1 MKEINVKGTARAAF
15 GKKAAREIRKA
26 NAVPCN
32 LYGEAKDENGAPVA
46 LPFTVT
52 NDELRNLIYSPDI
65 YAVNLNIDGKECKAI
80 LKEIQFHPVKDNV
93 LHVDFYEIT
102 DTKPI
107 VMEVPIKLN
116 GLAEGVKAG
125 GRLAASVRKLKVK
138 AVYTN
143 IPERLNI
150 DVTSLGL
157 GKTIKV
163 GELHF
168 EGLELVT
175 SKEGCRALQN
185 PAHHPTTGP
194 LHHNCRFGQYRKR
207 ICRNPSQYRF

>member
-1 MKEINVKGTARAAF
+1 MKEINVKGSARTEL

-26 NAVPCN
+26 GAVPCN
-32 LYGEAKDENGAPVA
+32 LYGEKKDENGNPVA
-46 LPFTVT
+46 LSFTAT
-52 NDELRNLIYSPDI
+52 NDELRKLIYTPEI
-65 YAVNLNIDGKECKAI
+65 YSVNLDIEGKTCKAI
-80 LKEIQFHPVKDNV
+80 LKEIQFHPVTDKV

-102 DTKPI
+102 ENKPI

-125 GRLAASVRKLKVK
+125 GRLAASVRNLKVK
-138 AVYTN
+138 AVYTS
-143 IPERLNI
+143 IPEKLDI
-150 DVTSLGL
+150 DVTHLGL

-175 SKEGCRALQN
+175 SKEVVVCQVKMTRGARA
-185 PAHHPTTGP
+185 AAASAAA
-194 LHHNCRFGQYRKR
+194 K
-207 ICRNPSQYRF
+207 

>member
-163 GELHF
+163 GELDF

-175 SKEGCRALQN
+175 SKEVVVCQVKMTRGARSAASADN
-185 PAHHPTTGP
+185 
-194 LHHNCRFGQYRKR
+194 
-207 ICRNPSQYRF
+207 